1 MLLFLQLPFGPVIDA
16 VVGVAAFVVIGGIG
30 ERYFRKH
37 ATPEEIRAD
46 LEARKD
52 DLSPRPNEKAGHCPA
67 LSFINPAGA

>member
-1 MLLFLQLPFGPVIDA
+1 MSRPQTVRLVLHIVGAVGGMLLFLQLPFGSIVDA
-16 VVGVAAFVVIGGIG
+16 VVGVAAFFVIGGIG

-52 DLSPRPNEKAGHCPA
+52 D
-67 LSFINPAGA
+67 

>member
-16 VVGVAAFVVIGGIG
+16 VIGVAAFVIIGGIG

-52 DLSPRPNEKAGHCPA
+52 D
-67 LSFINPAGA
+67 